1 MKSKVKFDIMG
12 QVPSKKNNKR
22 LLKNSRTGKMFIAS
36 SEKFNEWHNQAM
48 MDLCFRL
55 NKDRDVFRNKQV
67 EIELTFYNSDNR
79 RHDLD
84 NMTSSVLDLLVDAE
98 FIDDDCC
105 KAVNKV
111 VAIFGGV
118 DRQMP
123 RVEVEINSVDTK

>member
-1 MKSKVKFDIMG
+1 MTKVKFDIAG

>member
-1 MKSKVKFDIMG
+1 MTKVKFNIAG

-55 NKDRDVFRNKQV
+55 NKDRGVFCDKQV

-84 NMTSSVLDLLVDAE
+84 NMISSVLDLLVDAE

-105 KAVNKV
+105 RIVNKV

-118 DRQMP
+118 DRQTP
-123 RVEVEINSVDTK
+123 RVEVEINSVEHK

>member
-1 MKSKVKFDIMG
+1 MTKIKFDIVG

-105 KAVNKV
+105 RVVSKV

-118 DRQMP
+118 DRQAP
-123 RVEVEINSVDTK
+123 RVEVEINGVERK

>member
-1 MKSKVKFDIMG
+1 MMTKVKFDIAG

-55 NKDRDVFRNKQV
+55 NKDRDVFRDKQV

>member
-1 MKSKVKFDIMG
+1 MSKVKFDIAG

-36 SEKFNEWHNQAM
+36 SEKFNKWHNQAM

-55 NKDRDVFRNKQV
+55 NKDRGVFRGKQV
-67 EIELTFYNSDNR
+67 EIGLTFYNSDNR

-105 KAVNKV
+105 RVVSKV

-118 DRQMP
+118 DRQAP
-123 RVEVEINSVDTK
+123 RVEVEINSVECK

>member
-1 MKSKVKFDIMG
+1 MTKVKFNIAG

-55 NKDRDVFRNKQV
+55 NKDRGVFCDKQV

-84 NMTSSVLDLLVDAE
+84 NMISSVLDLLVDAE

-105 KAVNKV
+105 RIVNKV

-118 DRQMP
+118 DRQTP
-123 RVEVEINSVDTK
+123 RVEVEINSVERK

>member
-1 MKSKVKFDIMG
+1 MTKIKFDIAG

-55 NKDRDVFRNKQV
+55 NKDMDVFRDKQV

-118 DRQMP
+118 DRQAP
-123 RVEVEINSVDTK
+123 RVEVEINSVERK

>member
-1 MKSKVKFDIMG
+1 MTKVKFDIAG

-105 KAVNKV
+105 RIVNKV

-118 DRQMP
+118 DRQTP
-123 RVEVEINSVDTK
+123 RVEVEINSVEHK

>member
-1 MKSKVKFDIMG
+1 MTKVNFNIAG

-48 MDLCFRL
+48 MDLCFSL

-105 KAVNKV
+105 GIVNRL
-111 VAIFGGV
+111 IINFGGV
-118 DRQMP
+118 DRKNP
-123 RVEVEINSVDTK
+123 RVEVTITELAE

>member
-1 MKSKVKFDIMG
+1 MTKVKFDVVG
-12 QVPSKKNNKR
+12 QVLSKKNNKR

-55 NKDRDVFRNKQV
+55 NKDRGVFRDKQV

-84 NMTSSVLDLLVDAE
+84 NMTSSVLDLLVDTE

-105 KAVNKV
+105 RVVSKV

-118 DRQMP
+118 DRQAP

>member
-1 MKSKVKFDIMG
+1 MTKVKFDIAG

-55 NKDRDVFRNKQV
+55 NKYRDVFRDKQV

-105 KAVNKV
+105 RVVSKV
-111 VAIFGGV
+111 TVIFGGV
-118 DRQMP
+118 DRQAP
-123 RVEVEINSVDTK
+123 RVEVEINGVERK

>member
-1 MKSKVKFDIMG
+1 MTKVKFNIAG

-55 NKDRDVFRNKQV
+55 NKDRGVFCDKQV

-84 NMTSSVLDLLVDAE
+84 NMISSVLDLLVDAE

-105 KAVNKV
+105 RIVNKV

-118 DRQMP
+118 DRQTP
-123 RVEVEINSVDTK
+123 RVEVEINSVKRK